1 MRTRNQ
7 STHSDAAARADD
19 LVHFD
24 LGVGRRSLET
34 IDQGFHALTPWVLT
48 GSERNVLP
56 ILGDGFVEQLWLA
69 LERFVEGFDSGAFLR
84 CKAQN
89 HRFLFHLHQGCP
101 LELSHPKSTDLLHML
116 EIDIR
121 YVRSEEQ
128 TFESQYIMR
137 N

>member
-1 MRTRNQ
+1 MRI
-7 STHSDAAARADD
+7 SDWSSDVCSSD
-19 LVHFD
+19 L
-24 LGVGRRSLET
+24 
-34 IDQGFHALTPWVLT
+34 LT

-56 ILGDGFVEQLWLA
+56 ILGDGFVEQLGLA

-101 LELSHPKSTDLLHML
+101 LELSHPESTALLHML

-121 YVRSEEQ
+121 YEIGRASCRERVCK
-128 TFESQYIMR
+128 YV
-137 N
+137 